1 MNNLKKTKNSIRW
14 VIALKEEAQVIL
26 DYYKLKPINEKT
38 IYPIYK
44 NEEETHWL
52 IICGIGRNNAAAS
65 TAYLYAYSNASNY
78 TSWINIG
85 IAGSCKGNYGD
96 LYLVDKIS
104 TYQKRKSTYPS
115 TLPKATLPKMHLFT
129 SDIPIS
135 DYSTYELIDMEGSA
149 FFDIASKLTPKEFI
163 CLMKVISDGPEDN
176 IKEITKSKISNL
188 MKENLLKIIDVISYY
203 ERLSEEEFQIIDKPK
218 LFNKIKSKWHFSA
231 TQSYR
236 LENLLRRIEIFCN
249 KKDIEK
255 IIKNCE
261 TSNSVINVLNTK
273 IKNNLVNWS
282 KF

>member
-1 MNNLKKTKNSIRW
+1 MNNFKIPKNSIRW

-26 DYYKLKPINEKT
+26 DYYKLKLVNEKT
-38 IYPIYK
+38 VYPIYK

-65 TAYLYAYSNASNY
+65 TAYLYAYSNASKY

-85 IAGSCKGNYGD
+85 IAGSGKGNYGD

-104 TYQKRKSTYPS
+104 NYNTKKNTYPS
-115 TLPKATLPKMHLFT
+115 TLPKTTLPKMHLFT

-149 FFDIASKLTPKEFI
+149 FFDIASKLTSKEFI
-163 CLMKVISDGPEDN
+163 CLMKVISDGPKND

-188 MKENLLKIIDVISYY
+188 IKVNLFKIIDVVSYY

-218 LFNKIKSKWHFSA
+218 LFNEIKSKWHFST

-236 LENLLRRIEIFCN
+236 LETLLRRIEIFCN

-261 TSNSVINVLNTK
+261 TSNSVINVLNSK

>member
-1 MNNLKKTKNSIRW
+1 MNKLKKTKNSIRW

-26 DYYKLKPINEKT
+26 DHYKLKPVNEKT

-44 NEEETHWL
+44 NEEENHWL
-52 IICGIGRNNAAAS
+52 IICGIGQNNAAAS
-65 TAYLYAYSNASNY
+65 TAYLYAYSNASKY

-85 IAGSCKGNYGD
+85 IAGAGKGNYGE

-104 TYQKRKSTYPS
+104 TYQTKTYTYPS
-115 TLPKATLPKMHLFT
+115 ILPKTTLPKMHLFT
-129 SDIPIS
+129 SNIPIS

-149 FFDIASKLTPKEFI
+149 FFDIASKLTSKEFI
-163 CLMKVISDGPEDN
+163 CLMKVISDGPKND

-188 MKENLLKIIDVISYY
+188 IKVNLFKIIDVVSYF
-203 ERLSEEEFQIIDKPK
+203 ERLSEEEYQIIDKPK
-218 LFNKIKSKWHFSA
+218 LFNEIKSKWYFSA

-236 LENLLRRIEIFCN
+236 LETLLRRVEIFCS

-255 IIKNCE
+255 TIKNCE
-261 TSNSVINVLNTK
+261 TSNSVINVLNSK

>member
-1 MNNLKKTKNSIRW
+1 MNNFKIKKTSIRW
-14 VIALKEEAQVIL
+14 VVALKEEAQIIL
-26 DYYKLKPINEKT
+26 EHFKLKAVNEKT

-44 NEEETHWL
+44 NEQETHWL
-52 IICGIGRNNAAAS
+52 IISGIGRSNAAAS
-65 TAYLYAYSNASNY
+65 TAYLYSFSKASKY
-78 TSWINIG
+78 TSWVNIG
-85 IAGSCKGNYGD
+85 IAGSDKGNYGD

-104 TYQKRKSTYPS
+104 TFQDKKATYPS
-115 TLPKATLPKMHLFT
+115 TMPKTTLPKMHLFT

-149 FFDIASKLTPKEFI
+149 FFDIASKLTSKEFI
-163 CLMKVISDGPEDN
+163 CLMKVISDGPEND

-188 MKENLLKIIDVISYY
+188 IKDNLLKIIDVISYY
-203 ERLSEEEFQIIDKPK
+203 ERLSEEEIQIREKPK
-218 LFNKIKSKWHFSA
+218 LFYEIKSKWHFSV
-231 TQSYR
+231 TQSFK
-236 LENLLRRIEIFCN
+236 LETLLRRIEIFCK

>member
-1 MNNLKKTKNSIRW
+1 MKKFKIKKTSIRW
-14 VIALKEEAQVIL
+14 VVALKEEAQIIL
-26 DYYKLKPINEKT
+26 EHFKLKAVNEKT

-44 NEEETHWL
+44 NAQETHWL
-52 IICGIGRNNAAAS
+52 IISGIGRSNAAAS
-65 TAYLYAYSNASNY
+65 TAYLYSYSKASIY

-85 IAGSCKGNYGD
+85 IAGSDKGSYGD

-104 TYQKRKSTYPS
+104 TYQRKKNLYPS
-115 TLPKATLPKMHLFT
+115 TMPKATLPKMHLFT

-135 DYSTYELIDMEGSA
+135 DYSSHELIDMEGDA
-149 FFDIASKLTPKEFI
+149 FFDIASKLSSKEFI
-163 CLMKVISDGPEDN
+163 CLMKVISDGPKND

-188 MKENLLKIIDVISYY
+188 IKVNLFKIVDVVAFY

-218 LFNKIKSKWHFSA
+218 LFNEIKSKWHFSA
-231 TQSYR
+231 TQSFK
-236 LENLLRRIEIFCN
+236 LETLLRRIEIFCN
-249 KKDIEK
+249 KKEIEK

-261 TSNSVINVLNTK
+261 TSKSVINVLNLK

>member
-85 IAGSCKGNYGD
+85 IAGSGKGNYGD

-104 TYQKRKSTYPS
+104 TYQRRKSTYPS
-115 TLPKATLPKMHLFT
+115 TLPKAALPKMHLFT

-149 FFDIASKLTPKEFI
+149 FFDIASKLTSKEFI
-163 CLMKVISDGPEDN
+163 CLMKVISDGPEND

-188 MKENLLKIIDVISYY
+188 IKENLLKIIDVISYY
-203 ERLSEEEFQIIDKPK
+203 ERLSEKEFQINDKPK
-218 LFNKIKSKWHFSA
+218 LFNEIKSKWHFSA

-236 LENLLRRIEIFCN
+236 LETLLRRIEIFCN

-255 IIKNCE
+255 TIKNCE

>member
-1 MNNLKKTKNSIRW
+1 MNNFKIKKTSIRW
-14 VIALKEEAQVIL
+14 VVALKEEAQIIL
-26 DYYKLKPINEKT
+26 EHFKLKAVNEKT

-44 NEEETHWL
+44 NEQETHWL
-52 IICGIGRNNAAAS
+52 IISGIGRSNAAAS
-65 TAYLYAYSNASNY
+65 TAYLYSFSKASKY
-78 TSWINIG
+78 TSWVNIG
-85 IAGSCKGNYGD
+85 IAGSDKGNYGE

-104 TYQKRKSTYPS
+104 TYQGKKSTYPS
-115 TLPKATLPKMHLFT
+115 TMPKTHLPKMHLFT

-135 DYSTYELIDMEGSA
+135 DYSTFELIDMEGSA
-149 FFDIASKLTPKEFI
+149 FFDIASKLTSKEFI
-163 CLMKVISDGPEDN
+163 CLMKVISDGPEND

-188 MKENLLKIIDVISYY
+188 IKENLLKIIDVISYY
-203 ERLSEEEFQIIDKPK
+203 ERLSQEEFQIIDKPK
-218 LFNKIKSKWHFSA
+218 LFNEIKSKWHFSA

-236 LENLLRRIEIFCN
+236 LETLLRRIEIFCN

-255 IIKNCE
+255 TIKNCE

>member
-1 MNNLKKTKNSIRW
+1 MNNFQIKKSSIRW

-65 TAYLYAYSNASNY
+65 TAYLYAYSNASKY

-85 IAGSCKGNYGD
+85 IAGSGKGNYGD

-104 TYQKRKSTYPS
+104 TYQRKKSTYPS
-115 TLPKATLPKMHLFT
+115 TLPKANLPKMHLFT

-149 FFDIASKLTPKEFI
+149 FFDIASKLTSKEFI
-163 CLMKVISDGPEDN
+163 CLMKVISDGPEND

-188 MKENLLKIIDVISYY
+188 IKENLLKIIDVISYY

-218 LFNKIKSKWHFSA
+218 LFNEIKSKWHFSA
-231 TQSYR
+231 TQSFK
-236 LENLLRRIEIFCN
+236 LETLLKRIEIFCN

-261 TSNSVINVLNTK
+261 TSNSVINVLNSK